1 MKVQDSDYFE
11 ALFSKIS
18 KTDLTEFSEEDK
30 KLINKEIEGLNK
42 EIDKSIIKKAYSE
55 AIPTVYAWV
64 CVGLFVITN
73 VFVTILIYIAFK
85 QDIAFIEQ
93 GKAVSR
99 LVTPNV
105 IIALIS
111 GVTAQMA
118 TAFLVVTK
126 YFFNKSKEIESK
138 SASASV
144 RNRRTTNK
152 S

>member
-1 MKVQDSDYFE
+1 VKVQDGDYFE

-30 KLINKEIEGLNK
+30 KLVNK
-42 EIDKSIIKKAYSE
+42 EIDESVRKKAYSE

-73 VFVTILIYIAFK
+73 LLVTSLICIAFK

-93 GKAVSR
+93 GKDVGR
-99 LVTPNV
+99 LITSNV

-118 TAFLVVTK
+118 AAFLVVTK
-126 YFFNKSKEIESK
+126 YFFTKSKEIESK
-138 SASASV
+138 SASV
-144 RNRRTTNK
+144 RNRRTINK

>member
-1 MKVQDSDYFE
+1 MKITDDDYF

-30 KLINKEIEGLNK
+30 KLLNK
-42 EIDKSIIKKAYSE
+42 EIDESVRKKAYSE

-73 VFVTILIYIAFK
+73 LFVTSLICIAFK

-126 YFFNKSKEIESK
+126 YFFTKSKEIESK
-138 SASASV
+138 PASASA

-152 S
+152 Q

>member
-1 MKVQDSDYFE
+1 MKVQDGDYFE

-30 KLINKEIEGLNK
+30 KLVNK
-42 EIDKSIIKKAYSE
+42 EIDESVRKKAYSE

-73 VFVTILIYIAFK
+73 LLVTSLICIAFK

-93 GKAVSR
+93 GKDVGR
-99 LVTPNV
+99 LITSNV

-118 TAFLVVTK
+118 AAFLVVTK
-126 YFFNKSKEIESK
+126 YFFTKSKEIESK
-138 SASASV
+138 SASV
-144 RNRRTTNK
+144 RNRRTINK

>member
-1 MKVQDSDYFE
+1 MKVQDGDYFE

-30 KLINKEIEGLNK
+30 KLVNK
-42 EIDKSIIKKAYSE
+42 EIDESVRKKAYSE
-55 AIPTVYAWV
+55 AIPTVYAFV
-64 CVGLFVITN
+64 CVTLFLGTNLFVIN
-73 VFVTILIYIAFK
+73 LIGIAFK

-93 GKAVSR
+93 GKDVSR

-118 TAFLVVTK
+118 AAFLVVTK
-126 YFFNKSKEIESK
+126 YFFTKSKEIESK
-138 SASASV
+138 SASTPA

-152 S
+152 LEK

>member
-30 KLINKEIEGLNK
+30 KLINK

-138 SASASV
+138 SASAST

-152 S
+152 L